1 MISTKTLFKNIFQ
14 QLKGDFE
21 KYLIIFL
28 YGRIDVKR
36 LLLLQRK
43 FTKIHIII
51 TTITLICY
59 H

>member
-14 QLKGDFE
+14 QLKEDFK

-28 YGRIDVKR
+28 YSRIDVKR